1 MGGENKKQETWPPYA
16 AGMYLCQFYLL
27 GMLRAKQH
35 SNNSAKKDDLK
46 EIIQNIVFSISKG
59 EF

>member
-1 MGGENKKQETWPPYA
+1 MRSPYA
-16 AGMYLCQFYLL
+16 AAMYLCQFYLM

-35 SNNSAKKDDLK
+35 SNNPCTKDELN
-46 EIIQNIVFSISKG
+46 ETIQNIVFSTSKA